1 MNSKGT
7 IIGAIGGTMIGAAIL
22 LFVTTMILNNL
33 KAVADPDPGSAT
45 LGHGSLGHATDAANT
60 TLATIN
66 ATHAARNASWA
77 TFNTSTD
84 TIGTILTVC
93 VILLAVLGI
102 VLIGSQMI
110 AIIGGG
116 FGG

>member
-1 MNSKGT
+1 MEAGEANKKMPKLGGKAKGT
-7 IIGAIGGTMIGAAIL
+7 IVGAIGATMIGGAIL
-22 LFVTTMILNNL
+22 LFVVTMILNNL
-33 KAVADPDPGSAT
+33 KAVDPGGPDGAEK
-45 LGHGSLGHATDAANT
+45 
-60 TLATIN
+60 
-66 ATHAARNASWA
+66 NASWA
-77 TFNTSTD
+77 DFNSTVD
-84 TIGTILTVC
+84 TISTILTVC